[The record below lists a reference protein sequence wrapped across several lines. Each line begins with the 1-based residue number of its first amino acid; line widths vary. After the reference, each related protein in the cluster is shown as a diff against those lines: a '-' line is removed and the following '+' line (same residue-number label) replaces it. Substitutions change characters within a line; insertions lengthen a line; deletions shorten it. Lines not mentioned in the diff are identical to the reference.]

1 MWTRCQER
9 GRESR
14 YPKDPLEFPSSS
26 YPIWVREPDRP
37 YVITI
42 PPTCIIYE
50 IIIVNVKLDVHLA
63 NVVVSV
69 ILWSGYHC
77 KETNKKKKEKKRKK
91 EKNRNAKQGE
101 KEAYSGTRVHAK
113 RNQRFINDLSRLKQ

>member
-9 GRESR
+9 ERESR

-77 KETNKKKKEKKRKK
+77 KETNKKKKERKERRRKIETRSKVRKK
-91 EKNRNAKQGE
+91 HTVEREYTQN
-101 KEAYSGTRVHAK
+101 GTNV
-113 RNQRFINDLSRLKQ
+113 LLTT